1 MMTETLEACA
11 ETPSPASKRP
21 AEDEES
27 VSASRQYELQATP
40 TPVSKRRCAGLRDKA
55 ASAHAVEAAAAEAAA
70 EAASSTAR
78 ADAAERDAREMQEHA
93 RVLAEVAVRLRAAA
107 NEAKMKAEE
116 ANKKAERAQ
125 LESTAEGRKF
135 LRAMSKEQEKADKK
149 LALETAR
156 AQKQQEKD
164 EAIATRSAIKSMGD
178 TIKESLL
185 LVKVQECGEALSVQP
200 GEVSFQNVL
209 FSTFK
214 AVFARGCCTCSPADF
229 GESDASIRVVTED
242 AASIFGAAKVC
253 GGVVPRAF
261 SISQMAATYLPSS
274 KLLTI
279 AYDSNIVCDSAACG

>member
-93 RVLAEVAVRLRAAA
+93 RVLAEMAVRLRAAA

-156 AQKQQEKD
+156 AQKHQEKD

-185 LVKVQECGEALSVQP
+185 LVKVQECRLWRVRCFDNSCDRRCRLNLRGSKGLRWGGAKNFLNFSDGCNVP
-200 GEVSFQNVL
+200 AFQQ
-209 FSTFK
+209 
-214 AVFARGCCTCSPADF
+214 
-229 GESDASIRVVTED
+229 ASHN
-242 AASIFGAAKVC
+242 C
-253 GGVVPRAF
+253 
-261 SISQMAATYLPSS
+261 L
-274 KLLTI
+274 
-279 AYDSNIVCDSAACG
+279 